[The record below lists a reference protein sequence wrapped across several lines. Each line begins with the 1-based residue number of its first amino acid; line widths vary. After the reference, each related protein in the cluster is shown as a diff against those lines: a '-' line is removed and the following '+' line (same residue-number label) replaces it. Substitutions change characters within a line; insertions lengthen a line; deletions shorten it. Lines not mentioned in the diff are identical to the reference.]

1 MNTSF
6 YIEKTFK
13 NIVPKAFPNIN
24 WNGIYNDQYMLYW
37 IFAAG
42 EVEFFKGKQQND
54 TIRR

>member
-42 EVEFFKGKQQND
+42 EQQND
-54 TIRR
+54 TIRRRI